1 MEPCEHGGGGITCV
15 LQDGISV
22 IHSKLNPA
30 MQQAMRS
37 RGHKLKPPQDGDSLP
52 FSVVG
57 VSCVTHPISPYCP
70 TVHFNYRYFEV
81 QTADLTPSYIIES
94 DIRHFHNA
102 QKGHGQK
109 FQKSVFSNFSFAFYL

>member
-1 MEPCEHGGGGITCV
+1 
-15 LQDGISV
+15 
-22 IHSKLNPA
+22 

-109 FQKSVFSNFSFAFYL
+109 FQKSVFSIFFPCYL